1 MADLFWSVATSYLAL
16 SIITVVLVAA
26 WLVGHVPFGKYAPI
40 VGPYIEAA
48 KQTSFLL
55 FGLLA
60 FLIGHRIADEKAD
73 MRQLQAKLEQTKI
86 DLKYS
91 DHQLAVQKASADE
104 AARLREQAQQQ
115 ADQAN
120 QKVSEYEERL
130 AKQPAS
136 NGCNLD
142 DGDVR
147 SLHDIAR

>member
-16 SIITVVLVAA
+16 SIISVALVAA

-60 FLIGHRIADEKAD
+60 FLMGHRIADESAD
-73 MRQLQAKLEQTKI
+73 IRELKRDLEQAHI
-86 DLKYS
+86 DTDYFAE
-91 DHQLAVQKASADE
+91 QLRVQKQTAAE
-104 AARLREQAQQQ
+104 AQKLREQAQQQ

-120 QKVSEYEERL
+120 QKVTEYEDRL

-136 NGCNLD
+136 NSCNLD